1 MLREKLVVGVELRN
15 EGEKKVQPF
24 PTNQKGSQLQVLR
37 SLASVYLRSSIDM
50 IEHRVFIYLCIE
62 KSQRKEGGREREN
75 KRRKT
80 KSTLMVEFP
89 VFVLFIQTFNL
100 SGKSHPHFVSYSW
113 FKFSRVNV
121 YPAQIQ
127 LAETS
132 RIMHNQISG
141 HCGPTQVD
149 TVSHYSYPEVGV
161 QSRRKKNLELRGGC
175 IMIRIQEHDPSF

>member
-1 MLREKLVVGVELRN
+1 MKGK
-15 EGEKKVQPF
+15 KKVQPF
-24 PTNQKGSQLQVLR
+24 PTNQKGSQLQGLR

-62 KSQRKEGGREREN
+62 KEPEERGRKREREN

-80 KSTLMVEFP
+80 KSLMVEFP

-100 SGKSHPHFVSYSW
+100 SGKTHPHFVSYSL

-161 QSRRKKNLELRGGC
+161 QNRRKKNLELRGGC